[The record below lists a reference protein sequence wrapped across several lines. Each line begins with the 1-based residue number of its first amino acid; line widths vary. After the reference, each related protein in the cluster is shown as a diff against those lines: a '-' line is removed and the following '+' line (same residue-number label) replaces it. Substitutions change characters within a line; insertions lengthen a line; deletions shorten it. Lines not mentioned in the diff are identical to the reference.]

1 MKIANKLRIALRALL
16 LKAGELATNNGTL
29 IWDGEGELAVG
40 MDVFVQS
47 EGEGE
52 TEVVPAPDGTYETEE
67 KVITVAD
74 GKVASI
80 EDKEPESK
88 NQVPQPEPEPEP
100 EPDPTPD
107 PESPV
112 EGAEEEPQADPADER
127 EEQEEE
133 RSIEDRVADL
143 EARMGQVLE
152 AVEVIINSF
161 SEVESRLASLEEK
174 IAKLDAEPAGEP
186 AEQRE
191 DMSEVPQGRLGY
203 VKALMKK

>member
-1 MKIANKLRIALRALL
+1 MKIANRLKIALRALL
-16 LKAGELATNNGTL
+16 LKAGEVATNNGTL
-29 IWDGEGELAVG
+29 IWNGEGELSVG
-40 MDVFVQS
+40 TEVFIES
-47 EGEGE
+47 ESEGE

-88 NQVPQPEPEPEP
+88 NEEPENEPEPEPEP
-100 EPDPTPD
+100 E

-133 RSIEDRVADL
+133 RSVEDRVADL

>member
-1 MKIANKLRIALRALL
+1 MRISEKLRIALRALL
-16 LKAGELATNNGTL
+16 LKAGKLITDKGEL
-29 IWDGEGELAVG
+29 IFDGETAEVG
-40 MDVFVQS
+40 TAVFVEES
-47 EGEGE
+47 NGEE
-52 TEVVPAPDGTYETEE
+52 TEVKPAPDGEYRVDS
-67 KVITVAD
+67 KVYVVSDGVITD
-74 GKVASI
+74 IKDEG
-80 EDKEPESK
+80 
-88 NQVPQPEPEPEP
+88 QPQPEPEPTP
-100 EPDPTPD
+100 DPDPDPTPD
-107 PESPV
+107 PDAPV

-133 RSIEDRVADL
+133 RSVEDRVADL

>member
-1 MKIANKLRIALRALL
+1 MMLRALL
-16 LKAGELATNNGTL
+16 LKAGRLVTDKGEL
-29 IWDGEGELAVG
+29 IFDGEQAEIGTEVFQEVENADGEIEVRPAESGEYRVDSKVYVVSDG
-40 MDVFVQS
+40 VITDIKD
-47 EGEGE
+47 EGE
-52 TEVVPAPDGTYETEE
+52 P
-67 KVITVAD
+67 
-74 GKVASI
+74 
-80 EDKEPESK
+80 EPE
-88 NQVPQPEPEPEP
+88 NEPEPEPEP
-100 EPDPTPD
+100 EP
-107 PESPV
+107 EAPV
-112 EGAEEEPQADPADER
+112 EGAEEAPQADPADER

-133 RSIEDRVADL
+133 RSVEDRVADL

>member
-1 MKIANKLRIALRALL
+1 MKIANRLKIALRALL
-16 LKAGELATNNGTL
+16 LKAGEVATNNGTL
-29 IWDGEGELAVG
+29 IWNGDGELAVG
-40 MDVFVQS
+40 TEVFVENES
-47 EGEGE
+47 EGE

-88 NQVPQPEPEPEP
+88 NEEPENEPEPEPEP
-100 EPDPTPD
+100 EP
-107 PESPV
+107 EAPV

-133 RSIEDRVADL
+133 RSVEDRVADL

>member
-1 MKIANKLRIALRALL
+1 MTISKRLKVMLRALL
-16 LKAGELATNNGTL
+16 LKAGRLVTDKGEL
-29 IWDGEGELAVG
+29 IFDGEQAEIGTEVFQEVENADGEIEVRPAESGEYRVDSKVYVVSDG
-40 MDVFVQS
+40 VITDIKD
-47 EGEGE
+47 EGE
-52 TEVVPAPDGTYETEE
+52 
-67 KVITVAD
+67 
-74 GKVASI
+74 
-80 EDKEPESK
+80 
-88 NQVPQPEPEPEP
+88 PEPEPEP
-100 EPDPTPD
+100 EPTPD
-107 PESPV
+107 PAPDPDAPV
-112 EGAEEEPQADPADER
+112 ETAEEEPQADPADER

-133 RSIEDRVADL
+133 RSVEDRVADL

-191 DMSEVPQGRLGY
+191 DMSEVPEGRLGY